1 MGSIRRVV
9 IIIYFI
15 NTFRHLL
22 AAGDEYVTLQLH
34 FIYLVM
40 NNESI
45 LQKDDIA
52 LIESSRTYKIEEI
65 IQSEKRHHESFVIS
79 EVSSLPSDRIYDDG
93 EYINCFKGATLE
105 NTLCSIN
112 NLMILICNTYQL
124 QTLRILCT
132 DGHFYQLFCC

>member
-1 MGSIRRVV
+1 MGAIKRVV

-15 NTFRHLL
+15 NTFCHLL
-22 AAGDEYVTLQLH
+22 AADDEYLTLQLH

-65 IQSEKRHHESFVIS
+65 IHSEQRHHESFVIS
-79 EVSSLPSDRIYDDG
+79 EVSSLPSDRMYDNG
-93 EYINCFKGATLE
+93 EYINCLKGATLE
-105 NTLCSIN
+105 NTVCCMN
-112 NLMILICNTYQL
+112 ILYPHLQYYQL